1 MTTLD
6 WVLVVGI
13 NLGIVLYGVL
23 FVKGKGSS
31 FDWFLASQSLP
42 WWAIGL
48 SAFGTAVDIGD
59 YTAVAGGS
67 YRFGLSQLTQWWLG
81 ISIGWFLVSFFVI
94 VPAYRS
100 GVFTNAEWLEFR
112 FGPGA
117 RVLAVLINTISRANV
132 TGNMY
137 FSMFLVLNIIAGVGD
152 TLAWTFVVA
161 VAALTVLYIVTGGLR
176 TDVITD
182 SIQSVFMIVASLI
195 LFVAVWSSVGG
206 WSGANEKLAAIDP
219 TLPGQLLHVGGYSP
233 GGVPPIVVVIS
244 FIVTLTMYVTI
255 NQYEWIRFLGS
266 RSEWDMRMGA
276 VVASVCTAVC
286 VFFNLIMGP
295 FGRVDFPNLQVVD
308 QVYPLLVTKY
318 LGPGMVGLVVAGM
331 MAAAFSTFD
340 SIGVGISSLWVR
352 DIYARFIN
360 RTADDAHYTFVG
372 RLLVPFILLLGFL
385 FAPFLGGGML
395 AFYLRLAGA
404 IQVPL
409 MTTIIMGALTTVR
422 REAGLWGLLAGLA
435 YGLFAIVAEAQAWP
449 LPTIVTST
457 WWAFIWNIIIPVAV
471 MLVVT
476 KALDARRGPAPDSD
490 FMGLVY
496 SRTGHVEAGSESVI
510 NRRLA
515 AIGGTW
521 LEKTLDQFHA
531 RPQHPFAVPHGGLPL
546 YMRPGVLAIAY
557 LAVFGILIFVVLW

>member
-1 MTTLD
+1 MTALD
-6 WVLVVGI
+6 WVIVIGI
-13 NLGIVLYGVL
+13 NLAIVLYGAF
-23 FVKGKGSS
+23 FVKSKGSS

-42 WWAIGL
+42 WWAVGM

-67 YRFGLSQLTQWWLG
+67 YRFGLSQLAQWWLG

-112 FGPGA
+112 FGPLA
-117 RVLAVLINTISRANV
+117 RVLAVLINTLSRANV

-137 FSMFLVLNIIAGVGD
+137 FSMFLVLNIVAGVTD
-152 TLAWTFVVA
+152 VLAWVVVVG

-176 TDVITD
+176 SDVITD
-182 SIQSVFMIVASLI
+182 SIQSGFMILASLI
-195 LFVAVWSSVGG
+195 MFLFVWNAVGG
-206 WSGANEKLAAIDP
+206 WAGATQKLAAIDP
-219 TLPGQLLHVGGYSP
+219 ALPGQLLHVGGYSP
-233 GGVPPIVVVIS
+233 GGVPPVVVVIS

-276 VVASVCTAVC
+276 VVAAVLTAIC
-286 VFFNLIMGP
+286 VFFNLVMGP
-295 FGRVDFPNLQVVD
+295 FGRVDFPDLQVVD
-308 QVYPLLVTKY
+308 QVYPLLINKY
-318 LGPGMVGLVVAGM
+318 LGPGLIGLVVAGM
-331 MAAAFSTFD
+331 VAAAFSTFD

-360 RTADDAHYTFVG
+360 RTADDRHYTQVG
-372 RLLVPFILLLGFL
+372 KLLVPFILVLGFL

-422 REAGLWGLLAGLA
+422 REAGIWGLLAGLG
-435 YGLFAIVAEAQAWP
+435 YGLVSIFGEGL
-449 LPTIVTST
+449 LPPIITST
-457 WWAFIWNIIIPVAV
+457 WWAFIWNIIIPVVVMVAV
-471 MLVVT
+471 S
-476 KALDARRGPAPDSD
+476 KYLDARKGPAPVSD
-490 FMGLVY
+490 YVGLVY
-496 SRTGHVEAGSESVI
+496 AHSGHVEEGMQSVI
-510 NRRLA
+510 NRRLS

-521 LEKTLDQFHA
+521 LEKTLDEFKA
-531 RPQHPFAVPHGGLPL
+531 RPRYPFPVGKEGLPL
-546 YMRPGVLAIAY
+546 YKRPAVLAISY
-557 LAVFGILIFVVLW
+557 LVVFGFLTLVLLW